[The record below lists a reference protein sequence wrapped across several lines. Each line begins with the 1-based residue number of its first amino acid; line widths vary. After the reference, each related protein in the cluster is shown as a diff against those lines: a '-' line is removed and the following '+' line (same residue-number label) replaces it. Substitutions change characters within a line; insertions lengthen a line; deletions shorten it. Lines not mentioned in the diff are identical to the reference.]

1 MRRLFLILALLWPT
15 ALAAQILPPG
25 PTTITVIDSGTA
37 CVTAPTACAT
47 FNIQNATSV
56 ALDISGT
63 WTGTLTF
70 EGSAN
75 GGTFNSILVTNTAT
89 GAKVTTTTANG
100 TFSVPNG
107 GFIIVRAR
115 ATATVTGTAT
125 VSATRGFATSNVAVP
140 NFPATFGTGD
150 LLYASTPST
159 VAGIAD
165 VAVGQVL
172 VSGGVGVVPAYSAN
186 PTAST
191 FTANQPN
198 ITTVS
203 TDGFI
208 AANATAASA
217 GVPVQQSPRIRLR
230 SNVWNTTSVA
240 ANNTNDWWIESVPV
254 SGTVPSGLLQFASSL
269 NGGATTFPMT
279 LGSAGNASLASIL
292 LSGNLQTTGGF
303 LFSAAGV
310 GLAGSG
316 STIVSAPANGQT
328 NFVNGGGT
336 SGFGIDGNTDA
347 VAKFRTRAQTGYATV
362 DALGY
367 NLAGVPAVV
376 STAPTVTSGFG
387 SGTPGTIVTGSTAFA
402 FRVTVGTNAG
412 GTSGVIGLPTATNF
426 WNCFMSDQTTP
437 LDITRQ
443 TSSSASSAT
452 FTTTVAWTTGD
463 VLLGICH
470 GS

>member
-159 VAGIAD
+159 VSGIAD
-165 VAVGQVL
+165 VAIGQVF
-172 VSGGVGVVPAYSAN
+172 VSGGVGVVPTYTAN
-186 PTAST
+186 PAAST

-208 AANATAASA
+208 AANATASDA
-217 GVPVQQSPRIRLR
+217 VNTVQQSPRIRLR

-254 SGTVPSGLLQFASSL
+254 SGATPSGLLQFASSL
-269 NGGATTFPMT
+269 NGGAATFPLRVASSGRVT
-279 LGSAGNASLASIL
+279 AVQDFAAAGSFYGFNAQVASGAGVIFGGNARISDGGADSQLIL
-292 LSGNLQTTGGF
+292 QDQNITK
-303 LFSAAGV
+303 GV
-310 GLAGSG
+310 GLD
-316 STIVSAPANGQT
+316 
-328 NFVNGGGT
+328 
-336 SGFGIDGNTDA
+336 FGTDA
-347 VAKFRTRAQTGYATV
+347 VLKIRTRALTAYATV
-362 DALGY
+362 DALGLR
-367 NLAGVPAVV
+367 LAGAPAVV

-387 SGTPGTIVTGSTAFA
+387 SGTAGVPIAGSTAFA
-402 FRVTVGTNAG
+402 FRIIVGTNAG
-412 GTSGVIGLPTATNF
+412 GTTGVLGLPTATTF
-426 WNCFMSDQTTP
+426 WNCWITDRSNPAD
-437 LDITRQ
+437 LTRQ
-443 TSSSASSAT
+443 TSDTVSSAT
-452 FTTTVAWTTGD
+452 FTTTIAWTTGD
-463 VLLGICH
+463 VLI
-470 GS
+470 GSCVGS

>member
-89 GAKVTTTTANG
+89 GAKVTTTNANG

-107 GFIIVRAR
+107 GFIVVRAR

-140 NFPATFGTGD
+140 NFPATFTTGD

-159 VAGIAD
+159 VSGIAD
-165 VAVGQVL
+165 VAVGQVF
-172 VSGGVGVVPAYSAN
+172 VSGGVGVVPTYTAN
-186 PTAST
+186 PAAST

-217 GVPVQQSPRIRLR
+217 GVPVQQSPRLRFR
-230 SNVWNTTSVA
+230 SNVWNTTAVA
-240 ANNTNDWWIESVPV
+240 ASNTNDWWIESVPA
-254 SGTVPSGLLQFASSL
+254 SGLTPIGLLQFGSSL
-269 NGGATTFPMT
+269 NGGAATFPFTFGSGGRFTAQDT
-279 LGSAGNASLASIL
+279 LTVAGGNLIIQSGALVFGSQGFINNSADGKWQFFNNAGSAGFGLDV
-292 LSGNLQTTGGF
+292 TT
-303 LFSAAGV
+303 
-310 GLAGSG
+310 
-316 STIVSAPANGQT
+316 N
-328 NFVNGGGT
+328 
-336 SGFGIDGNTDA
+336 A
-347 VAKFRTRAQTGYATV
+347 VAKIRTTAQTGYATV
-362 DALGY
+362 DALGL
-367 NLAGVPAVV
+367 NLAGAPAVV

-412 GTSGVIGLPTATNF
+412 GTSGVIGLPTATTF